1 MNPQLFYNFGIKGTS
16 QLNVRDVTFTV
27 TLHYRN
33 TQYFDIDRLVCFL
46 YYEDEQ
52 KKSKD
57 IDIKVRLLSSNVSEG
72 LYTYECTFY
81 KALGVIPN
89 TFDVTNIQ
97 FFIYNKILTSED
109 YTQTRISFL
118 SNELSY
124 EILDVYKNENRK
136 ICNFL
141 CSVPSYPTPFEV
153 RNLHNFSFDI
163 ILRKIDVPDGALSIS
178 MYDTQQG
185 NNVDTSDQMFHISDN
200 SESFSFEIDTNGK
213 WHNDLSE
220 EEKNRIARE
229 LTVFRLQLHAS
240 YYLRI
245 SNDRWRIEGSSSMSY
260 DAYLYT
266 QEATPYLPS
275 SYEPY
280 ERVLLE
286 NVWIEE
292 NQVKCNFYV
301 QLIDEQTLD
310 QTDPR
315 EVRIIINIIN

>member
-1 MNPQLFYNFGIKGTS
+1 MNPQLFYNFGIKGAS

-27 TLHYRN
+27 ILYYKN
-33 TQYFDIDRLVCFL
+33 TQFFDIDKLACVL
-46 YYEDEQ
+46 YYENEQ
-52 KKSKD
+52 KKSKN
-57 IDIKVRLLSSNVSEG
+57 IEMKVRLLLKDELQGIYS
-72 LYTYECTFY
+72 YECTFD
-81 KALGVIPN
+81 KAWELPN
-89 TFDVTNIQ
+89 TFNISNIQ
-97 FFIYNKILTSED
+97 FFTYNKILTSED
-109 YTQTRISFL
+109 YTQTRISFG
-118 SNELSY
+118 SEELSY
-124 EILDVYKNENRK
+124 QIQTVYEREERK

-153 RNLHNFSFDI
+153 RNLHNSSFDI

-200 SESFSFEIDTNGK
+200 SESFLFEIDTNGK

-220 EEKNRIARE
+220 EEKNRIARG

-240 YYLRI
+240 YSLRI

-315 EVRIIINIIN
+315 EVEIVINIIN

>member
-1 MNPQLFYNFGIKGTS
+1 MNPQLFYNFGIKGAS

-27 TLHYRN
+27 ILYYKN
-33 TQYFDIDRLVCFL
+33 TQFFDIDKLACVL
-46 YYEDEQ
+46 YYENEQ
-52 KKSKD
+52 KKSKN
-57 IDIKVRLLSSNVSEG
+57 IEMKLRLLLKDELQGIYS
-72 LYTYECTFY
+72 YECTFD
-81 KALGVIPN
+81 KAWELPN
-89 TFDVTNIQ
+89 TFNISNIQ
-97 FFIYNKILTSED
+97 FFTYNKILTSED
-109 YTQTRISFL
+109 YTQTRISFG
-118 SNELSY
+118 SEELSY
-124 EILDVYKNENRK
+124 QIQTVYEREERK

-153 RNLHNFSFDI
+153 RNLHNSSFDI

-200 SESFSFEIDTNGK
+200 SESFLFEIDTNGK

-220 EEKNRIARE
+220 EEKNRIARG

-240 YYLRI
+240 YSLRI

-292 NQVKCNFYV
+292 NQIKCNFYV

-315 EVRIIINIIN
+315 EVEIVINIIN

>member
-1 MNPQLFYNFGIKGTS
+1 MNPQLFYNFGIKGAS

-27 TLHYRN
+27 SLYYAN
-33 TQYFDIDRLVCFL
+33 TQFFDIDRLACLL
-46 YYEDEQ
+46 YYENEQ
-52 KKSKD
+52 KKSKN
-57 IDIKVRLLSSNVSEG
+57 IEMKVRLLLKDELQGIYS
-72 LYTYECTFY
+72 YECTFD
-81 KALGVIPN
+81 KDWELPN
-89 TFDVTNIQ
+89 TFNISNIQ
-97 FFIYNKILTSED
+97 FFTYNKILTSED
-109 YTQTRISFL
+109 YTQTLIKFKSDDLF
-118 SNELSY
+118 Y
-124 EILDVYKNENRK
+124 EVQTVYEREERK

-153 RNLHNFSFDI
+153 RNLHNSLFDI

-185 NNVDTSDQMFHISDN
+185 NNVDTSDRMFHFSDN
-200 SESFSFEIDTNGK
+200 SESFLFEIDTNGK

-240 YYLRI
+240 YSLRI

-315 EVRIIINIIN
+315 EVGIVINIIN

>member
-1 MNPQLFYNFGIKGTS
+1 MNPQLFYNFGIKGAS

-27 TLHYRN
+27 ILYYKN
-33 TQYFDIDRLVCFL
+33 TQFFDIDKLACVL
-46 YYEDEQ
+46 YYENEQ
-52 KKSKD
+52 KKSKN
-57 IDIKVRLLSSNVSEG
+57 IEMKVRLLLKDELQGIYS
-72 LYTYECTFY
+72 YECTFD
-81 KALGVIPN
+81 KAWELPN
-89 TFDVTNIQ
+89 TFNISNIQ
-97 FFIYNKILTSED
+97 FFTYNKILTSED
-109 YTQTRISFL
+109 YTQTRISFK
-118 SNELSY
+118 SEELSY
-124 EILDVYKNENRK
+124 QIQTVYEREERK

-163 ILRKIDVPDGALSIS
+163 ILRKIDVPNSALSIS

-185 NNVDTSDQMFHISDN
+185 NNVDAFDRMFHFSDN
-200 SESFSFEIDTNGK
+200 SESFLFEIDTNGK

-240 YYLRI
+240 YSLRI
-245 SNDRWRIEGSSSMSY
+245 PNDRWRIEGSSNMSY

-310 QTDPR
+310 QTDSH
-315 EVRIIINIIN
+315 EVGIVINIIN

>member
-1 MNPQLFYNFGIKGTS
+1 MNPQLFYNFGIKGAS

-27 TLHYRN
+27 ILYYKN
-33 TQYFDIDRLVCFL
+33 TQFFDIDKLACVL
-46 YYEDEQ
+46 YYENEQ
-52 KKSKD
+52 KKSKN
-57 IDIKVRLLSSNVSEG
+57 IEMKVRLLLKDELQGIYS
-72 LYTYECTFY
+72 YECTFD
-81 KALGVIPN
+81 KAWELPN
-89 TFDVTNIQ
+89 TFNISNIQ
-97 FFIYNKILTSED
+97 FFTYNKILTSED
-109 YTQTRISFL
+109 YTQTRISFG
-118 SNELSY
+118 SEELSY
-124 EILDVYKNENRK
+124 QIQTVYEREERK

-163 ILRKIDVPDGALSIS
+163 ILRKIDVPNGALSIS

-200 SESFSFEIDTNGK
+200 SESFLFEIDTNGK

-310 QTDPR
+310 QTDSH
-315 EVRIIINIIN
+315 EVGIVINIIN

>member
-1 MNPQLFYNFGIKGTS
+1 MNPQLFYNFGIKEAS
-16 QLNVRDVTFTV
+16 HLNVRDVTFTV

-33 TQYFDIDRLVCFL
+33 TQYFDIDKLECRL
-46 YYEDEQ
+46 YYETEE
-52 KKSKD
+52 KKTKE
-57 IDIKVRLLSSNVSEG
+57 IEMKLRLLLKDELQGIYS
-72 LYTYECTFY
+72 YECTFD
-81 KALGVIPN
+81 KAWELPN
-89 TFDVTNIQ
+89 TFNVSNIQ
-97 FFIYNKILTSED
+97 FFTYNKILTSED
-109 YTQTRISFL
+109 YAQTRISFG
-118 SNELSY
+118 SAELSY
-124 EILDVYKNENRK
+124 QIQTVYEREERK

-153 RNLHNFSFDI
+153 RNLHNSSFDI

-200 SESFSFEIDTNGK
+200 SESFLFEIDTNGK

-220 EEKNRIARE
+220 EEKNRIARG

-240 YYLRI
+240 YSLRI

>member
-1 MNPQLFYNFGIKGTS
+1 MNPQLFYNFGIKGAS
-16 QLNVRDVTFTV
+16 QLNVKDVTFTV
-27 TLHYRN
+27 SLYYRN
-33 TQYFDIDRLVCFL
+33 TQFFDIDRLACVL
-46 YYEDEQ
+46 YYENEQ
-52 KKSKD
+52 KKSKN
-57 IDIKVRLLSSNVSEG
+57 IEMKVRLLLKDELQGIYS
-72 LYTYECTFY
+72 YECTFD
-81 KALGVIPN
+81 KAWELPN
-89 TFDVTNIQ
+89 TFNISNIQ
-97 FFIYNKILTSED
+97 FFTYNKILTSED
-109 YTQTRISFL
+109 YTQTLIKFKSDDLF
-118 SNELSY
+118 Y
-124 EILDVYKNENRK
+124 EVQTVYEREERK

-153 RNLHNFSFDI
+153 RNLHNSSFDI

-200 SESFSFEIDTNGK
+200 SESFLFEIDTNGK

-240 YYLRI
+240 YSLRI

-315 EVRIIINIIN
+315 EVEIVINIIN

>member
-1 MNPQLFYNFGIKGTS
+1 MNPQLFYNFGIKGAS
-16 QLNVRDVTFTV
+16 QLNVKDVTFTV
-27 TLHYRN
+27 SLYYRN
-33 TQYFDIDRLVCFL
+33 TQFFDIDRLACVL
-46 YYEDEQ
+46 YYENEQ
-52 KKSKD
+52 KKSKN
-57 IDIKVRLLSSNVSEG
+57 IEMKVRLLLKDELQGIYS
-72 LYTYECTFY
+72 YECTFD
-81 KALGVIPN
+81 KAWELPN
-89 TFDVTNIQ
+89 TFNISNIQ
-97 FFIYNKILTSED
+97 FFTYNKILTSED
-109 YTQTRISFL
+109 YTQTLIKFKSDDLF
-118 SNELSY
+118 Y
-124 EILDVYKNENRK
+124 EVQTVYEREERK

-153 RNLHNFSFDI
+153 RNLHNSSFDI

-200 SESFSFEIDTNGK
+200 SESFLFEIDTNGK

-240 YYLRI
+240 YSLRI

-310 QTDPR
+310 QTNPH
-315 EVRIIINIIN
+315 EVGIVINIIN

>member
-1 MNPQLFYNFGIKGTS
+1 MNPQLFYNFGIKGAS

-27 TLHYRN
+27 ILYYKN
-33 TQYFDIDRLVCFL
+33 TQFFDIDKLACVL
-46 YYEDEQ
+46 YYENEQ
-52 KKSKD
+52 KKSKN
-57 IDIKVRLLSSNVSEG
+57 IEMKLRLLLKDELQGIYS
-72 LYTYECTFY
+72 YECTFD
-81 KALGVIPN
+81 KAWELPN
-89 TFDVTNIQ
+89 TFNISNIQ
-97 FFIYNKILTSED
+97 FFTYNKILTSED
-109 YTQTRISFL
+109 YTQTRISFG
-118 SNELSY
+118 SEELSY
-124 EILDVYKNENRK
+124 QIQTVYEREERK

-153 RNLHNFSFDI
+153 RNLHNSSFDI

-200 SESFSFEIDTNGK
+200 SESFLFEIDTNGK

-220 EEKNRIARE
+220 EEKNRIARG

-240 YYLRI
+240 YSLRI

-315 EVRIIINIIN
+315 EVEIVINIIN

>member
-1 MNPQLFYNFGIKGTS
+1 MNPQLFYNFGIKGAS

-27 TLHYRN
+27 ILYYKN
-33 TQYFDIDRLVCFL
+33 TQFFDIDKLACVL
-46 YYEDEQ
+46 YYENEQ
-52 KKSKD
+52 KKSKN
-57 IDIKVRLLSSNVSEG
+57 IEMKVRLLLKDELQGIYS
-72 LYTYECTFY
+72 YECTFD
-81 KALGVIPN
+81 KAWELPN
-89 TFDVTNIQ
+89 TFNISNIQ
-97 FFIYNKILTSED
+97 FFTYNKILTSED
-109 YTQTRISFL
+109 YTQTRISFG
-118 SNELSY
+118 SEELFYQIQTVY
-124 EILDVYKNENRK
+124 EREERK

-163 ILRKIDVPDGALSIS
+163 ILRKIDVPNGALSIS

-220 EEKNRIARE
+220 EEKNRIARG

-240 YYLRI
+240 YSLRI

-310 QTDPR
+310 QTDPC

>member
-1 MNPQLFYNFGIKGTS
+1 MNPQLFYNFGIKGAS

-27 TLHYRN
+27 ILYYKN
-33 TQYFDIDRLVCFL
+33 TQFFDIDKLACVL
-46 YYEDEQ
+46 YYENEQ
-52 KKSKD
+52 KKSKN
-57 IDIKVRLLSSNVSEG
+57 IEMKLRLLLKDELQGIYS
-72 LYTYECTFY
+72 YECTFD
-81 KALGVIPN
+81 KAWELPN
-89 TFDVTNIQ
+89 TFNISNIQ
-97 FFIYNKILTSED
+97 FCTYNKILTSED
-109 YTQTRISFL
+109 YTQTRISFG
-118 SNELSY
+118 SEELSY
-124 EILDVYKNENRK
+124 QIQTVYEREERK

-153 RNLHNFSFDI
+153 RNLHNSSFDI

-200 SESFSFEIDTNGK
+200 SESFLFEIDTNGK

-220 EEKNRIARE
+220 EEKNRIARG

-240 YYLRI
+240 YSLRI

-286 NVWIEE
+286 NVWIED
-292 NQVKCNFYV
+292 NQIICNFYI
-301 QLIDEQTLD
+301 QLIDNLTFD
-310 QTDPR
+310 WTDSC

>member
-1 MNPQLFYNFGIKGTS
+1 
-16 QLNVRDVTFTV
+16 
-27 TLHYRN
+27 
-33 TQYFDIDRLVCFL
+33 
-46 YYEDEQ
+46 
-52 KKSKD
+52 
-57 IDIKVRLLSSNVSEG
+57 
-72 LYTYECTFY
+72 
-81 KALGVIPN
+81 
-89 TFDVTNIQ
+89 
-97 FFIYNKILTSED
+97 
-109 YTQTRISFL
+109 
-118 SNELSY
+118 
-124 EILDVYKNENRK
+124 
-136 ICNFL
+136 
-141 CSVPSYPTPFEV
+141 
-153 RNLHNFSFDI
+153 
-163 ILRKIDVPDGALSIS
+163 

-229 LTVFRLQLHAS
+229 LTVFRLHSHYL
-240 YYLRI
+240 YNLRI

-260 DAYLYT
+260 DVYLYT

>member
-27 TLHYRN
+27 ILYYKN
-33 TQYFDIDRLVCFL
+33 TQFFDIDKLACVL
-46 YYEDEQ
+46 YYENEQ
-52 KKSKD
+52 KKSKN
-57 IDIKVRLLSSNVSEG
+57 IEMKLRLLLKDELQGIYS
-72 LYTYECTFY
+72 YECTFD
-81 KALGVIPN
+81 KAWELPN
-89 TFDVTNIQ
+89 TFNISNIQ
-97 FFIYNKILTSED
+97 FFTYNKILTSED
-109 YTQTRISFL
+109 YTQTRISFG
-118 SNELSY
+118 SEELSY
-124 EILDVYKNENRK
+124 QIQTVYEREERK

-153 RNLHNFSFDI
+153 RNLHNSSFDI

-200 SESFSFEIDTNGK
+200 SESFLFEIDTNGK

-220 EEKNRIARE
+220 EEKNRIARG

-240 YYLRI
+240 YSLRI

-315 EVRIIINIIN
+315 EVEIVINIIN

>member
-1 MNPQLFYNFGIKGTS
+1 MNPQLFYNFGIKGAS

-27 TLHYRN
+27 ILYYKN
-33 TQYFDIDRLVCFL
+33 TQFFDIDKLACVL
-46 YYEDEQ
+46 YYENEQ
-52 KKSKD
+52 KKSKN
-57 IDIKVRLLSSNVSEG
+57 IEMKLRLLLKDELQGIYS
-72 LYTYECTFY
+72 YECTFD
-81 KALGVIPN
+81 KAWELPN
-89 TFDVTNIQ
+89 TFNISNIQ
-97 FFIYNKILTSED
+97 FFTYNKILTSED
-109 YTQTRISFL
+109 YTQTRISFG
-118 SNELSY
+118 SEELSY
-124 EILDVYKNENRK
+124 QIQTVYEREERK

-153 RNLHNFSFDI
+153 RNLHNSSFDI

-200 SESFSFEIDTNGK
+200 SESFLFEIDTNGK

-229 LTVFRLQLHAS
+229 LTVFRLHSHYL
-240 YYLRI
+240 YNLRI

-260 DAYLYT
+260 DVYLYT

-315 EVRIIINIIN
+315 EVEIVINIIN

>member
-16 QLNVRDVTFTV
+16 QLNMRDVTFTV
-27 TLHYRN
+27 SLYYRN
-33 TQYFDIDRLVCFL
+33 AQFFDIDRLACVL
-46 YYEDEQ
+46 YYENEQ
-52 KKSKD
+52 KKSKN
-57 IDIKVRLLSSNVSEG
+57 IEMKLRLLLKDELQGIYS
-72 LYTYECTFY
+72 YECTFD
-81 KALGVIPN
+81 KAWELPN
-89 TFDVTNIQ
+89 TFNISNIQ
-97 FFIYNKILTSED
+97 FFTYNKILTSED
-109 YTQTRISFL
+109 YTQTRISFG
-118 SNELSY
+118 SEELSY
-124 EILDVYKNENRK
+124 QIQTAYEREERK

-153 RNLHNFSFDI
+153 RNLHNSSFDI

-200 SESFSFEIDTNGK
+200 SESFLFEIDTNGK

-220 EEKNRIARE
+220 EEKNRIARG

-240 YYLRI
+240 YSLRI

-315 EVRIIINIIN
+315 EVEIVINIIN

>member
-1 MNPQLFYNFGIKGTS
+1 
-16 QLNVRDVTFTV
+16 VRDVTFTV
-27 TLHYRN
+27 ILYYKN
-33 TQYFDIDRLVCFL
+33 TQFFDIDKLACVL
-46 YYEDEQ
+46 YYENEQ
-52 KKSKD
+52 KKSKN
-57 IDIKVRLLSSNVSEG
+57 IEMKLRLLLKDELQGIYS
-72 LYTYECTFY
+72 YECTFD
-81 KALGVIPN
+81 KAWELPN
-89 TFDVTNIQ
+89 TFNISNIQ
-97 FFIYNKILTSED
+97 FFTYNKILTSED
-109 YTQTRISFL
+109 YTQTRISFG
-118 SNELSY
+118 SEELSY
-124 EILDVYKNENRK
+124 QIQTVYEREERK

-153 RNLHNFSFDI
+153 RNLHNSSFDI

-200 SESFSFEIDTNGK
+200 SESFLFEIDTNGK

-220 EEKNRIARE
+220 EEKNRIARG

-240 YYLRI
+240 YSLRI

-315 EVRIIINIIN
+315 EVEIVINIIN

>member
-1 MNPQLFYNFGIKGTS
+1 MNPQLFYNFGIKGAS

-27 TLHYRN
+27 ILYYKN
-33 TQYFDIDRLVCFL
+33 TQFFDIDKLACVL
-46 YYEDEQ
+46 YYENEQ
-52 KKSKD
+52 KKSKN
-57 IDIKVRLLSSNVSEG
+57 IEMKVRLLLKDELQGIYS
-72 LYTYECTFY
+72 YECTFD
-81 KALGVIPN
+81 KAWELPN
-89 TFDVTNIQ
+89 TFNISNIQ
-97 FFIYNKILTSED
+97 FFTYNKILTSED
-109 YTQTRISFL
+109 YTQTRISFG
-118 SNELSY
+118 SEELSY
-124 EILDVYKNENRK
+124 QIQTVYEREERK

-163 ILRKIDVPDGALSIS
+163 ILRKIDVPNSALSIS

-185 NNVDTSDQMFHISDN
+185 NNVDAFDRMFHFSDN
-200 SESFSFEIDTNGK
+200 SESFLFEIDTNGK

-240 YYLRI
+240 YSLRI
-245 SNDRWRIEGSSSMSY
+245 SNDRWRIEGSSNMSY

-310 QTDPR
+310 QTDSH
-315 EVRIIINIIN
+315 EVGIVINIIN

>member
-1 MNPQLFYNFGIKGTS
+1 
-16 QLNVRDVTFTV
+16 
-27 TLHYRN
+27 
-33 TQYFDIDRLVCFL
+33 
-46 YYEDEQ
+46 
-52 KKSKD
+52 
-57 IDIKVRLLSSNVSEG
+57 
-72 LYTYECTFY
+72 
-81 KALGVIPN
+81 
-89 TFDVTNIQ
+89 
-97 FFIYNKILTSED
+97 
-109 YTQTRISFL
+109 
-118 SNELSY
+118 
-124 EILDVYKNENRK
+124 
-136 ICNFL
+136 
-141 CSVPSYPTPFEV
+141 
-153 RNLHNFSFDI
+153 
-163 ILRKIDVPDGALSIS
+163 

-185 NNVDTSDQMFHISDN
+185 NNVDAFDRMFHFSDN
-200 SESFSFEIDTNGK
+200 SESFLFEIDTNGK

-240 YYLRI
+240 YSLRI
-245 SNDRWRIEGSSSMSY
+245 SNDRWRIEGSSNMSY

-310 QTDPR
+310 QTDSH
-315 EVRIIINIIN
+315 EVGIVINIIN

>member
-1 MNPQLFYNFGIKGTS
+1 MNPQLFYNFGIKGAS

-27 TLHYRN
+27 ILYYKN
-33 TQYFDIDRLVCFL
+33 TQFFDIDKLACVL
-46 YYEDEQ
+46 YYENEQ
-52 KKSKD
+52 KKSKN
-57 IDIKVRLLSSNVSEG
+57 IEMKLRLLLKDELQGIYS
-72 LYTYECTFY
+72 YECTFD
-81 KALGVIPN
+81 KAWELPN
-89 TFDVTNIQ
+89 TFNISNIQ
-97 FFIYNKILTSED
+97 FFTYNKILTSED
-109 YTQTRISFL
+109 YTQTRISFG
-118 SNELSY
+118 SEELSY
-124 EILDVYKNENRK
+124 QIQTVYEREERK

-153 RNLHNFSFDI
+153 RNLHNSSFDI

-200 SESFSFEIDTNGK
+200 SESFLFEIDTNGK

-220 EEKNRIARE
+220 EEKNRIARG

-240 YYLRI
+240 YSLRI

-315 EVRIIINIIN
+315 EVEIFINIIN